1 MAYNSSSDNSDG
13 GLSGQNLAFTL
24 LYSFIVIIGVPANCI
39 IITIVRKTPS
49 MHTTTNFLLMNLAIA
64 DLVTLLF
71 CPGIYDF
78 LLNQVY
84 LDKTLG
90 DFICKLFVGN
100 AVVPISI
107 NVGALTVSA
116 LAVER
121 YLALSKPFH
130 TRLRLSNK
138 RVPHVVLFVWTF
150 AALSCIPDFLTNTID
165 PDPLS
170 TYPCK
175 RPWSLDE
182 YSNHKSFIIFTGISF
197 GIVPFAVVFFCYFE
211 IFRGMFITNEIYSSS
226 SEATSSQALEDQRAK
241 KRLLK
246 LLVSLTVLFSIC
258 TLPFSIFFIYLTAIE
273 KDVVANN
280 RACLFLIHRIVRYL
294 LNANSFLNPLVYA
307 LQSSNYRNG
316 FKTIFCC
323 NCRTVD
329 RNKDKPVERSCQPV

>member
-1 MAYNSSSDNSDG
+1 MAYNSSSDNSYG
-13 GLSGQNLAFTL
+13 GLSGQNMAFTF

-39 IITIVRKTPS
+39 IISIVRKTPS

-130 TRLRLSNK
+130 IRLRLSNK

-165 PDPLS
+165 LDPLS

-226 SEATSSQALEDQRAK
+226 AEATSSQALEDQRAK

-258 TLPFSIFFIYLTAIE
+258 TLPFSLFFIYLTAIE

-329 RNKDKPVERSCQPV
+329 RNKDKPVERSFQPV